1 MSDNFSLANDRN
13 SFGHFRC
20 YHKNQAAGFCLPL
33 GDLRSDTF
41 RLGEFAI
48 KLEHISTWIAVAI
61 CGIQIAATQALA
73 SAELPPRT
81 SPVAQEPL
89 GRPTPFP
96 TSPVT
101 AVPKLSEKKTATT
114 STALN
119 SFLKHEGFGVV
130 NLQQVSFDSDPKRL
144 AINVEINRVS
154 ASLEVDTG
162 AGGTVI
168 AQGSLKKFLVVE
180 HKTAIPVPTFGKES
194 ATNKF
199 WSLAK
204 LDTLAIGNRVIHNVP
219 VGIKE
224 IPHLDGFLGCPEM
237 HRIGAVLDCAGHAL
251 YFARRGR
258 SSATSDRLA
267 GMLQSNGF
275 TQVPLRLN
283 SDHHL
288 EVDCSIDGVASTM
301 LVDTGSQFTFVDESI
316 GTKAGIAMKQLITR
330 VKGSDNA
337 TRSIGRVRKLAIGD
351 FEIRDADICFVD
363 LKKADHPSTYLLGIS
378 ELASNSVIIDV
389 GGLSMYLCH
398 PQ

>member
-1 MSDNFSLANDRN
+1 VSDNFSLANDGN
-13 SFGHFRC
+13 SFGPFRC
-20 YHKNQAAGFCLPL
+20 YQKNQAPGFCLPL
-33 GDLRSDTF
+33 GDLRSDTS
-41 RLGEFAI
+41 RLGEFPI

-81 SPVAQEPL
+81 NPVAQEPL

-101 AVPKLSEKKTATT
+101 ALPKLSEKKTATT
-114 STALN
+114 ATALN
-119 SFLKHEGFGVV
+119 SFLKHEGYGVV
-130 NLQQVSFDSDPKRL
+130 NLQPASFDSDPKRL
-144 AINVEINRVS
+144 AINVEVNRLS

-168 AQGSLKKFLVVE
+168 ARGSLKKFGVVE
-180 HKTAIPVPTFGKES
+180 HKTAIPVPTFGKQS

-204 LDTLAIGNRVIHNVP
+204 LDTLAIGTRVIHNVP

-224 IPHLDGFLGCPEM
+224 IPHLDGFLGSPEM
-237 HRIGAVLDCAGHAL
+237 HRVGAVLDWAGHAL

-258 SSATSDRLA
+258 NSATSDRL
-267 GMLQSNGF
+267 GRMLQSNGF

-316 GTKAGIAMKQLITR
+316 GIKAGIAMKQSIIPAR
-330 VKGSDNA
+330 SDNA
-337 TRSIGRVRKLAIGD
+337 TRSIGRVKKLAIGN

-378 ELASNSVIIDV
+378 ELASNSAIIDA
-389 GGLSMYLCH
+389 GGLNMYLCH

>member
-1 MSDNFSLANDRN
+1 
-13 SFGHFRC
+13 
-20 YHKNQAAGFCLPL
+20 
-33 GDLRSDTF
+33 
-41 RLGEFAI
+41 
-48 KLEHISTWIAVAI
+48 
-61 CGIQIAATQALA
+61 
-73 SAELPPRT
+73 
-81 SPVAQEPL
+81 
-89 GRPTPFP
+89 
-96 TSPVT
+96 VT
-101 AVPKLSEKKTATT
+101 AVPKLSEKKTVTT
-114 STALN
+114 ATALN

-144 AINVEINRVS
+144 AINVEVNRVS

-168 AQGSLKKFLVVE
+168 AQCNLKKFRVVE
-180 HKTAIPVPTFGKES
+180 HKTTIPVPTFGKES
-194 ATNKF
+194 ATNKL

-224 IPHLDGFLGCPEM
+224 IPHLDGFLGSPEM
-237 HRIGAVLDCAGHAL
+237 HRVGAVLDWAGHAL
-251 YFARRGR
+251 YFARRER

-316 GTKAGIAMKQLITR
+316 GTKAGIAMKQSITR

-351 FEIRDADICFVD
+351 FEIRDVDICFVD
-363 LKKADHPSTYLLGIS
+363 LKKADHPATYLLGIS